1 MTGIVPGPP
10 LPDRELAP
18 IYALFGA
25 ALHDVQVLE
34 YGLLLVM
41 ALATQYEHAQFSF
54 PEPGEALSPA
64 RAGRTLGELFRA
76 VKDTAGL
83 DAVQRRLLRR
93 AIRRRNELIHG
104 FMVERAERFLSPS
117 GREELRGELERARE
131 LLAHANAIVAPL
143 VDRYLAEHGTSL
155 EALKSQAVVGFD
167 AGDAGDEDEPGV

>member
-1 MTGIVPGPP
+1 MNAQVPP

-41 ALATQYEHAQFSF
+41 ALATRYEHARFSF

-83 DAVQRRLLRR
+83 DAAQRRLLRR

-104 FMVERAERFLSPS
+104 FMVERTERFLSS
-117 GREELRGELERARE
+117 AGRAELRAELERARE

-143 VDRYLAEHGTSL
+143 VDRYLAEYGTSL
-155 EALKSQAVVGFD
+155 EALKSQAVIDFGAAAD
-167 AGDAGDEDEPGV
+167 GDEDEPGV